1 MTEETTALIEE
12 NRELKA
18 RNEQLERQLEEKQ
31 DEVNLL
37 LRQISA
43 VNNLRDE

>member
-18 RNEQLERQLEEKQ
+18 RNEQLERQLREKQ

-37 LRQISA
+37 LRQMSA
-43 VNNLRDE
+43 VHNLRDE